1 MLKKIRFFY
10 FSDSA
15 LGYQEVKYFKTKAA
29 LSGLLLAIVLSSF
42 FLVLNSF
49 LGDPL
54 GVSRKTDLAV
64 ENRILKEQLRD
75 LTRKAA
81 TVQQGM
87 NTLAE
92 RTNQLRLMVDLRQID
107 DQTRKASIGGA
118 LTGGAEFAYL
128 SREANKVLT
137 HSLGLLSQ
145 LEREVELQK
154 KSYEEIQ
161 RQYEHNKT
169 FFKHIPAI
177 KPCQGPYSLSGFGM
191 RIHPVLGVWR
201 MHEGLDIISDV
212 GTPVYASGD
221 AVVKFAG
228 RTQGGYGAVIE
239 LDHGYGY
246 TSLYA
251 HLSQIHVNGGQKVKR
266 GELIGK
272 VGRSGLVSGPHLHYE
287 IRLNGRNQNPVDFFF
302 DDVDAARYRTQLAS
316 AK

>member
-10 FSDSA
+10 FSDSQ

-29 LSGLLLAIVLSSF
+29 LSGLLLAIVLSSL
-42 FLVLNSF
+42 FLVLSSF
-49 LGDPL
+49 IGDPF
-54 GVSRKTDLAV
+54 GVSQKADLVV
-64 ENRILKEQLRD
+64 ENRVLKEQLRE
-75 LTRKAA
+75 LTRKATA
-81 TVQQGM
+81 VQQGV
-87 NTLAE
+87 NNLAE

-118 LTGGAEFAYL
+118 LSSGAEFSYL
-128 SREANKVLT
+128 SREANKILLN
-137 HSLGLLSQ
+137 SLGTLSQ

-169 FFKHIPAI
+169 FFKHLPAI
-177 KPCQGPYSLSGFGM
+177 KPSEGPYSLNGFGM
-191 RIHPVLGVWR
+191 RVHPVLGVWR
-201 MHEGLDIISDV
+201 MHEGIDIIADV

-221 AVVKFAG
+221 AAVKFAG
-228 RTQGGYGAVIE
+228 RTQGGYGTVIE

-251 HLSQIHVNGGQKVKR
+251 HLSQIHVRTGQKVKR